1 MLNKLL
7 LGRLLFPADA
17 DAVLSG
23 EKGPLHGLPFSVKD
37 NCGIIG
43 YDSTIRATG
52 MPLEI
57 QIVGLPYEEEMD
69 LHGMD
74 ALDAAIRQ

>member
-43 YDSTIRATG
+43 YDSTISISRFINQPAT
-52 MPLEI
+52 E
-57 QIVGLPYEEEMD
+57 
-69 LHGMD
+69 
-74 ALDAAIRQ
+74 DAAIVIALKIRFL